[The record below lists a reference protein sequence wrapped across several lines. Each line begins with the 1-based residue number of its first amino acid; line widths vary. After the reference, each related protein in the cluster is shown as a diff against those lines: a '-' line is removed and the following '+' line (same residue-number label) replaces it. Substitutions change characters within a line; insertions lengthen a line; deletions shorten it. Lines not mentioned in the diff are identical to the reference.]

1 MQAQVPQGGMCVC
14 SDLGP
19 NGDVWRSRADL
30 TKDYPADAERLLALY
45 LEQLLLLPVLPCT
58 GDNLFIK
65 TLPLFMHQVSH
76 TATS

>member
-45 LEQLLLLPVLPCT
+45 LEQLLLLPVLPV
-58 GDNLFIK
+58 LVIIYLK